1 MDFRVKEG
9 VYLGRIVIE
18 LYHDYVPVTVQNF
31 LSICC
36 NENKLTYKNCPVHR
50 AIPGQFIETGD
61 ITKGNGKG
69 GTSIY
74 GDTFAEENHK
84 LKHTKAGII
93 LIT

>member
-9 VYLGRIVIE
+9 VYLGRIIIE
-18 LYHDYVPVTVQNF
+18 LYHDFVPVTVQNF

-36 NENKLTYKNCPVHR
+36 NADGLTYKNCEVHR
-50 AIPGQFIETGD
+50 VAPGLFLETGD

-84 LKHTKAGII
+84 LKHSRTGTFI
-93 LIT
+93 